1 MPSSEVGVPC
11 TLHTVE
17 DSDIRD
23 ELDSVVR
30 FLVLHHPR
38 VFGKYLKWKNERARL
53 VLGHVDYIK
62 NITLE
67 EDNT

>member
-30 FLVLHHPR
+30 FLVLHHPK
-38 VFGKYLKWKNERARL
+38 VFGKYLKWKNERAL
-53 VLGHVDYIK
+53 SVLVDYIK